1 VGGATVVLIPKSEKR
16 RSNVQFYKTATSDQ
30 KGLFTIKSVDPG
42 DYKAYAW
49 EDVETQAWMDPEFV
63 KPVES
68 KGTTIT
74 VDPSGQHQLQLKAI
88 PAEK

>member
-1 VGGATVVLIPKSEKR
+1 VLIPKSEKR
-16 RSNVQFYKTATSDQ
+16 RSNVQFYKTATTDQ

-68 KGTTIT
+68 KGTAVT